1 MKRPYIGEQLREM
14 VRQEAKNRCG
24 YCLVRQ
30 DVIPIRL
37 TIEHII
43 PISAGGSSDE
53 DNLWLSCSTCNTYKG
68 EQVKARDPKSG
79 RLVPL
84 FNPRRQNWFRHFC
97 WSRDGTRIIGRTATG
112 RATVE
117 ALQLNNELSLT
128 ARRFWVLVGEHPPE
142 K

>member
-1 MKRPYIGEQLREM
+1 MKRPYIGKQLRER
-14 VRQEAKNRCG
+14 VRQGAKNRCG

-30 DVIPIRL
+30 DIIPIRL

-53 DNLWLSCSTCNTYKG
+53 DNLWLACSTCNTYKG
-68 EQVKARDPKSG
+68 EQIKARYPKSK
-79 RLVPL
+79 RIVPL
-84 FNPRRQNWFRHFC
+84 FNPRRQDWFRHFY

-112 RATVE
+112 SATVN
-117 ALQLNNELSLT
+117 ALQLNNELSLA

-142 K
+142 E

>member
-1 MKRPYIGEQLREM
+1 M
-14 VRQEAKNRCG
+14 
-24 YCLVRQ
+24 
-30 DVIPIRL
+30 
-37 TIEHII
+37 

-68 EQVKARDPKSG
+68 EQITARYPQSG

-84 FNPRRQNWFRHFC
+84 FNPRRQNWFRHFR
-97 WSRDGTRIIGRTATG
+97 WSRDGTIIIGRTATG